1 VARFTP
7 RAIPRCEARKALQTS
22 VNTVR
27 GSSRRKSVS
36 ELEYRRGATRNP
48 HIGASRGEDHGR
60 LDQDS
65 KASNVARGT
74 DGSIL
79 SQVHNPSMYT
89 SRRSY
94 VFRVRNG
101 EDVADSS
108 ETCSS
113 CAVSGQLRHFAISQ
127 AKVRIQPLRPRAI
140 VLFTA
145 RVLRILTIQ
154 QIHQVLRRVCA
165 IMTSLCLSPAKA
177 E

>member
-1 VARFTP
+1 VSQADIVARLRPELFRDAKP
-7 RAIPRCEARKALQTS
+7 AKPCKPASILSAGPVA
-22 VNTVR
+22 
-27 GSSRRKSVS
+27 GSVS

-65 KASNVARGT
+65 KASNVVRGT

-127 AKVRIQPLRPRAI
+127 AKVRIQPSGRM
-140 VLFTA
+140 
-145 RVLRILTIQ
+145 Q
-154 QIHQVLRRVCA
+154 
-165 IMTSLCLSPAKA
+165 
-177 E
+177 